1 MNIEKKTQ
9 IVSST
14 LRLLSQMI
22 STIHTMPGAA
32 EKLLKINAVH
42 FVKEALTLSKDLQSC
57 LNIDALFCLNNL
69 LNIKEIA
76 LMPELLNV
84 DTLNNALLI
93 YFAFKDQ
100 IDLDECIITFLYSMS
115 KFEEYHGYMKDKF
128 KVIFLLM
135 D

>member
-1 MNIEKKTQ
+1 
-9 IVSST
+9 
-14 LRLLSQMI
+14 
-22 STIHTMPGAA
+22 
-32 EKLLKINAVH
+32 
-42 FVKEALTLSKDLQSC
+42 
-57 LNIDALFCLNNL
+57 
-69 LNIKEIA
+69 
-76 LMPELLNV
+76 MPELLNV

-115 KFEEYHGYMKDKF
+115 KIEEYHGFMKDKF

>member
-1 MNIEKKTQ
+1 M
-9 IVSST
+9 
-14 LRLLSQMI
+14 
-22 STIHTMPGAA
+22 
-32 EKLLKINAVH
+32 
-42 FVKEALTLSKDLQSC
+42 
-57 LNIDALFCLNNL
+57 FCLNNL

-115 KFEEYHGYMKDKF
+115 KMEEYHGFMKDKF